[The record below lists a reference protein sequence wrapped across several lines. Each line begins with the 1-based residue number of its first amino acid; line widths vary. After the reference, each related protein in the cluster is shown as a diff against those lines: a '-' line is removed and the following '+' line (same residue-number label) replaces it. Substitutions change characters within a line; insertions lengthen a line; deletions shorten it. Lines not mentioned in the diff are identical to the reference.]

1 MSSEQTPGG
10 QPAPQPQDDE
20 PHPTSEP
27 TRDESPHVGSAR
39 TDSPDSGS
47 PRPGRAQP
55 APRGNDFFSWIRGL
69 GVTRGGDRW
78 MGGVASGLAHR
89 WGVDPVLV
97 RGLFIVAAIFLGIG
111 VLAYGLL
118 WLLLPEPDGRIHV
131 QEAAHGR
138 WTAGMTGGLIVTI
151 LGFGGARAGFWF
163 GERGIGGAFW
173 GLFWVAVVACCIF
186 SIVRGGRRRSM
197 RVGAGRAGYGSGYRG
212 SGYGPYR
219 YSAPHAAGTP
229 PYATPTAGSESAG
242 GVPTAGDPYYAKPTT
257 PPSYSTD
264 YSGYAGYAGNTGY
277 AGSTGYAGDT
287 GDAGYAGA
295 PAAPPYYGGSVPPVP
310 PAANQR
316 PPRAPRPPRRP
327 RASAPYLL
335 VVLGM
340 AALVAGALGALVAT
354 GAITLAASA
363 VWTVVAIVIGLG
375 ILVAGL
381 RGRRAGILTLFA
393 IVALVASAATQSV
406 DRFSNLQSRQSSYAP
421 TSLQQAAGGYDLAAE
436 KGTLDLSALD
446 ASGPLASETVIPVKT
461 TMSDV
466 VITVP
471 KDIPVQVRTS
481 STMAKVQTQG
491 QTSAGFSRHDTT
503 TYNSGRP
510 GSALVLQLDATLS
523 NVTINEER

>member
-1 MSSEQTPGG
+1 MSTEQTPGG
-10 QPAPQPQDDE
+10 QPVPQPQDDE
-20 PHPTSEP
+20 PHPSSEQDRGENP
-27 TRDESPHVGSAR
+27 RTGPDR
-39 TDSPDSGS
+39 TDSPSSGP
-47 PRPGRAQP
+47 PRPGPAGP
-55 APRGNDFFSWIRGL
+55 APRGNDFFTWIRGL

-89 WGVDPVLV
+89 WGVDPILV

-118 WLLLPEPDGRIHV
+118 WLLLPEPDGRIHC

-138 WTAGMTGGLIVTI
+138 WSAGMTGGLIVTI

-173 GLFWVAVVACCIF
+173 GLFWVAVVAFGIF
-186 SIVRGGRRRSM
+186 SIVRGSRRRSM
-197 RVGAGRAGYGSGYRG
+197 PGGTGYGGGYPG

-219 YSAPHAAGTP
+219 GASPHAAGAP
-229 PYATPTAGSESAG
+229 PYSTPTAGSAPKGTCATPEPPASWPPAAGPEPFAG
-242 GVPTAGDPYYAKPTT
+242 GVPTTGDPHYAKPAT
-257 PPSYSTD
+257 PPSSATD
-264 YSGYAGYAGNTGY
+264 YSGYAR
-277 AGSTGYAGDT
+277 DT
-287 GDAGYAGA
+287 GFAGE
-295 PAAPPYYGGSVPPVP
+295 PAAPPYYGGSLP
-310 PAANQR
+310 PAPAAAHQR
-316 PPRAPRPPRRP
+316 PAQAPRRP
-327 RASAPYLL
+327 RASAPYVL
-335 VVLGM
+335 VVLGV
-340 AALVAGALGALVAT
+340 AALMAGALGALVAT

-421 TSLQQAAGGYDLAAE
+421 ASLQQATGGYDLTAE
-436 KGTLDLSALD
+436 RGTLDLSALD
-446 ASGPLASETVIPVKT
+446 ASGPLTSETVIPVKT
-461 TMSDV
+461 TMSEV

-471 KDIPVQVRTS
+471 KDIPVQVRASATIAEVHS
-481 STMAKVQTQG
+481 QG
-491 QTSAGFSRHDTT
+491 QTSAGLTRHETT
-503 TYNSGRP
+503 TYNSGKP

-523 NVTINEER
+523 NVIINEER

>member
-20 PHPTSEP
+20 PHPTSGP
-27 TRDESPHVGSAR
+27 VRDEIPHTGQAR
-39 TDSPDSGS
+39 TDEPGSGS
-47 PRPGRAQP
+47 PGPGPARPV
-55 APRGNDFFSWIRGL
+55 PRGNDFFSWIRGL

-89 WGVDPVLV
+89 WGVDPILV

-163 GERGIGGAFW
+163 GEGGIGGAFW
-173 GLFWVAVVACCIF
+173 GLFWVAVVAFGIF
-186 SIVRGGRRRSM
+186 SIVRGSRRRSM
-197 RVGAGRAGYGSGYRG
+197 RVGSGYGRGYWG
-212 SGYGPYR
+212 TGYGPYP
-219 YSAPHAAGTP
+219 YSTPHAAGTP
-229 PYATPTAGSESAG
+229 PYAAPTAGAEPAS

-264 YSGYAGYAGNTGY
+264 YGGYAGSTGYTGDTGYAGTGYAGNTGY
-277 AGSTGYAGDT
+277 AD
-287 GDAGYAGA
+287 A

-310 PAANQR
+310 PTALQG
-316 PPRAPRPPRRP
+316 PPRAPRPPRRR
-327 RASAPYLL
+327 RASAPYVL
-335 VVLGM
+335 VVLGV

-363 VWTVVAIVIGLG
+363 VWTVVAIVIGFG

-393 IVALVASAATQSV
+393 IVALVASAAAQSV

-421 TSLQQAAGGYDLAAE
+421 TSLQQATGGYDLAAE

-491 QTSAGFSRHDTT
+491 QTSAGFSRHETV